1 MRVKQMN
8 IKGGMSALEIIEEMA
23 GAGVFIAG
31 RLARAVRVLS
41 EMIGNEDVTVFFGA
55 AGALV
60 PAGLG
65 RIIAEMIY
73 DGFVD
78 VVVTTGANITHD
90 LIEAFGGA
98 HVKDIKGE
106 DDKLRE
112 KGVNRIFDSYVS
124 DDAFVVFEKRIQEI
138 LMDIPVEKREK
149 GIPVY
154 ELLREVG
161 LRVNYKHSFVKAAAE
176 TGVPIFCPAITDS
189 ILGLQMWLFSQKNA
203 LRLDVLEDLHK
214 IVSMA
219 YESKKAGAFI
229 LGGGVPK
236 NHILQAMLLT
246 GRGFDYA
253 VQITL
258 DRPESGGLSGATLS
272 EAKSWGKVAKNA
284 VTVDVIA
291 DVTITLPLIFS
302 ALKEILGGK
311 KTTTD

>member
-1 MRVKQMN
+1 MRVKQMD
-8 IKGGMSALEIIEEMA
+8 IKSGMSALEIIEEMA

-31 RLARAVRVLS
+31 RLARAVHVLS
-41 EMIGNEDVTVFFGA
+41 EMISSEDVTVFFGA

-73 DGFVD
+73 DGFID
-78 VVVTTGANITHD
+78 VIVTTGANITHD
-90 LIEAFGGA
+90 LIEAFGET
-98 HVKDIKGE
+98 HVKGIKGE
-106 DDKLRE
+106 DEKLRE
-112 KGVNRIFDSYVS
+112 NGINRIFDSYLS
-124 DDAFVVFEKRIQEI
+124 DNAFVVLEKRIQEI
-138 LMDIPVEKREK
+138 LTDIPVERRKE

-154 ELLREVG
+154 ELLKEIG
-161 LRVNYKHSFVKAAAE
+161 LRLNYKHSFVKAAAE
-176 TGVPIFCPAITDS
+176 ADVPIFCPAITDS
-189 ILGLQMWLFSQKNA
+189 ILGLQMWLFSQRNA
-203 LRLDVLEDLHK
+203 LKLDVLEDLHK
-214 IVSMA
+214 IISIA

-258 DRPESGGLSGATLS
+258 DRPELGGLSGATLS
-272 EAKSWGKVAKNA
+272 EAKSWGKIAKNA

-291 DVTITLPLIFS
+291 DVTITLPIIFS
-302 ALKEILGGK
+302 ALKETLERK
-311 KTTTD
+311 